1 MKALLLVMSHY
12 TDDPVF
18 KVYKE
23 VWDGIA
29 NIIQQRNIPIDV
41 YFLYS
46 KSVKNDGSYSV
57 VGNEII
63 TDCENNYWYAL
74 LQKVYSGFSFFLEK
88 DYDLVIKTNLSTFV
102 NIKKLHE
109 HLSGLDLTSQYIYE
123 GIVGEWKG
131 IYFCSG
137 ADMTLN
143 RRAVQLVVD
152 ASSEMTPEWTDDIF
166 IGFIL
171 YKNNHI
177 QPVCKP
183 FERYDIIH
191 QDPIHEHKLING
203 ELAPYRFIRVKIRN
217 EDMDCMYFKML
228 RRINIIEYNVSI
240 GSLLPGKV

>member
-18 KVYKE
+18 KAYKE
-23 VWDGIA
+23 VWDEIVY
-29 NIIQQRNIPIDV
+29 IIQQKNIPIDV

-63 TDCENNYWYAL
+63 TDCQNNYWYAL
-74 LQKVYSGFSFFLEK
+74 LQKVYSGFRFFLEQ
-88 DYDLVIKTNLSTFV
+88 DYDLVIKTNLSSFV

-109 HLSGLDLTSQYIYE
+109 YLSGLDLTSQYIYE
-123 GIVGEWKG
+123 GDIGKWDDFC
-131 IYFCSG
+131 FCSG
-137 ADMTLN
+137 ANMTLN
-143 RRAVQLVVD
+143 RCAVQLVVD
-152 ASSEMTPEWTDDIF
+152 ASSEMTPKWTDDSF

-171 YKNNHI
+171 CKNNHI

-183 FERYDIIH
+183 FERYDITR
-191 QDPIHEHKLING
+191 QDPIHEQNLING
-203 ELAPYRFIRVKIRN
+203 ELARYRFIRVKIRK
-217 EDMDCMYFKML
+217 EDMDCIYFKML

-240 GSLLPGKV
+240 GSLLPGTM